1 LKSKASD
8 ALDRVMAEYRL
19 NRDVL
24 KIAGRAAN
32 AGEKRLLTS
41 TGFYARPEEE
51 VRGELKGMGERLDHI
66 TVLNLWVIFERYVLD
81 HVGSQ
86 ARLLSAAAPAGFAT
100 NLESKVRS
108 EMEYWRFDDVLKL
121 FAGWLDPDV
130 LGQAKQIKDY
140 RDWLAHRNES
150 NVPPIIAQPASVRSV
165 LGALMDA
172 IESG

>member
-1 LKSKASD
+1 
-8 ALDRVMAEYRL
+8 MAEYRL

-41 TGFYARPEEE
+41 TGFYARPEDEI
-51 VRGELKGMGERLDHI
+51 RDELNVMAERLDQI

-81 HVGSQ
+81 HIGRQ
-86 ARLLSAAAPAGFAT
+86 AQLLTAAAPAGFAT
-100 NLESKVRS
+100 NLEAKVRS
-108 EMEYWRFDDVLKL
+108 EIEYWRFDEVLKL
-121 FAGWLDPDV
+121 FSGWLDSDV

-150 NVPPIIAQPASVRSV
+150 KIPPIIAQPASVRSV
-165 LGALMDA
+165 LGALMDT